1 MSQKESDKSMNPIEF
16 LSNGQ
21 FKAENGECKYSVRI
35 ARKEMPYK
43 TISVHY
49 KNNFN
54 SESMLSNEV
63 VSDGTLYFTYEAIRN
78 VILNALSL
86 AYDENKAVVLGDVL
100 ISSETGSFG
109 TKEKPWLCDKTV
121 VRLPYQLVEE

>member
-1 MSQKESDKSMNPIEF
+1 MNPIEF

-21 FKAENGECKYSVRI
+21 FKAENGEDKYSVRI
-35 ARKEMPYK
+35 ARKGMPYK

-49 KNNFN
+49 KNGFS
-54 SESMLSNEV
+54 SELIFSSEV
-63 VSDGTLYFTYEAIRN
+63 ISDGTLYFTYEAIKDI
-78 VILNALSL
+78 ILNALSL
-86 AYDENKAVVLGDVL
+86 AYDKNKTVILGDVL

-109 TKEKPWLCDKTV
+109 TKEKPWLCDKTI

>member
-1 MSQKESDKSMNPIEF
+1 MNPIEF

-21 FKAENGECKYSVRI
+21 FNAKNVEDKYFVRI
-35 ARKEMPYK
+35 ARKGMPYK

-49 KNNFN
+49 KNGFN
-54 SESMLSNEV
+54 SELMLSSEII
-63 VSDGTLYFTYEAIRN
+63 SDGTLYFTYEAIRD

-86 AYDENKAVVLGDVL
+86 AYDENKAVVLGDIS
-100 ISSETGSFG
+100 ISSETGHFG

-121 VRLPYQLVEE
+121 IRLPYQLFEE

>member
-1 MSQKESDKSMNPIEF
+1 MRKESDKSMNPVEF

-21 FKAENGECKYSVRI
+21 FKAKNGEDKYFVRI
-35 ARKEMPYK
+35 ARKGMPYK
-43 TISVHY
+43 TIFVHY
-49 KNNFN
+49 KNGFN
-54 SESMLSNEV
+54 SELTLSSEV
-63 VSDGTLYFTYEAIRN
+63 ISDGTLYFTYGAIRD

-86 AYDENKAVVLGDVL
+86 AYDENKAVILGDVL
-100 ISSETGSFG
+100 ISSETGNFG

>member
-1 MSQKESDKSMNPIEF
+1 MKESDKSMNPIEF

-21 FKAENGECKYSVRI
+21 FKAENGEDKYSVRI
-35 ARKEMPYK
+35 ARKGMPYK

-49 KNNFN
+49 KNGFS
-54 SESMLSNEV
+54 SELMFSSEV
-63 VSDGTLYFTYEAIRN
+63 ISDGTLYFTYEAIKD

-86 AYDENKAVVLGDVL
+86 AYDKNKTVILGDVL
-100 ISSETGSFG
+100 ISSEAGSFG
-109 TKEKPWLCDKTV
+109 TKEKPWLCDKTI